1 MTDPLQVNKQ
11 EVVDEI
17 RALFE
22 AYETALINKDI
33 EILDKT
39 FWNSEHTIRYA
50 MHENGYGFD
59 EIHQHRVSRKK
70 GPGIKEERRRLEILT
85 LGDSFATV
93 NLEFKIE
100 ELKISAD
107 KARLGSSFQ
116 ILAGKWSQRMCRQW
130 RRHPAGKIPGILTNT
145 IHNTPKK

>member
-17 RALFE
+17 RSLFE
-22 AYETALINKDI
+22 AYETALINKDV
-33 EILDKT
+33 EVLDNS
-39 FWNSEHTIRYA
+39 FWDSKHTIRYA

-93 NLEFKIE
+93 NLEFKIRGTE
-100 ELKISAD
+100 DIGRQSQTWVKFPNTGWKVVAAHVSTME
-107 KARLGSSFQ
+107 KAPR
-116 ILAGKWSQRMCRQW
+116 W
-130 RRHPAGKIPGILTNT
+130 
-145 IHNTPKK
+145 

>member
-17 RALFE
+17 RVLFE
-22 AYETALINKDI
+22 AYESALISKNI
-33 EILDKT
+33 EVLDNT
-39 FWNSEHTIRYA
+39 FWQSDYTIRYA

-85 LGDSFATV
+85 LGDRFATV
-93 NLEFKIE
+93 NLEFKIRGTE
-100 ELKISAD
+100 DIGRQSQTWVKFPI
-107 KARLGSSFQ
+107 
-116 ILAGKWSQRMCRQW
+116 AGWKVVTAHVSTME
-130 RRHPAGKIPGILTNT
+130 
-145 IHNTPKK
+145 KKPRW